1 MHSENPRLKLAALE
15 AEVRSLRQ
23 ALGRQA
29 PPPVLSKREAL
40 LVEAERVAHM
50 GSWAWD
56 LEANEISWS
65 DEFYRILGLSPERV
79 EPSAAGFFGAIHPDD
94 RRRVE
99 EVTASSL
106 EAGDPAPLEFRIVR
120 PSGGDVR
127 YVRMEAAL
135 VNDEKGARAY
145 LVGTVLDVTEERRTA
160 ALLARTVEE
169 LTEAERLA
177 RLGSWRWDL
186 VEDRVEFSSG
196 MRHLLGMSATA
207 QPSVDSFVSHVHP
220 LDRERVAAA
229 TARARAAGIEVP
241 TEYRIV
247 REDGSVRDVA
257 VNPRVMRD
265 ANGEVTGFFGVIQ
278 DLTERKA
285 LEAQLRHS
293 QMMQAVGT
301 LAGGVAHDFNNYLT
315 VVAGHAE
322 LLASSLAADHPLRD
336 SVEAI
341 LDAYRRCA
349 SLTKQLLTFSRRRKA
364 QPSVVGLPGL
374 IKGLEPM
381 LRSLLGERFELT
393 IELDAAASQVYAD
406 PALIEQVVMNLVVNA
421 RDAMPRGGG
430 ITIGVED
437 VLMDRG
443 LAEGVERP
451 VSGHYVKLSVRDR
464 GIGMPE
470 SVRLRIFEPFF
481 TTKGVGEGTGLGL
494 STVYGILV
502 EAGGMV
508 DADSAVGEGS
518 TFRTYWPASEDGGVQ
533 EPLPQTEATVR
544 GHGQRVLLVEDV
556 EQVRELLR
564 RQIEEAG
571 YSVKTAADGIEA
583 LRLLERE
590 PVDAL
595 VTDVV
600 MPKMG
605 GVELVSRLRS
615 SHPGVR
621 CILMTGYSADALGG
635 RDEIFENVLH
645 KPFTPRDLINALGRL
660 LGGGKPRG

>member
-1 MHSENPRLKLAALE
+1 MSSENPQRKLAALE

-23 ALGRQA
+23 ALGQSA

-50 GSWAWD
+50 GSWAWN
-56 LEANEISWS
+56 LRTNEISWS
-65 DEFYRILGLSPERV
+65 DEFYRILGLSPARV

-94 RRRVE
+94 RSRVE
-99 EVTASSL
+99 AVTSSSL
-106 EAGDPAPLEFRIVR
+106 EAGAPAPVEFRIVR
-120 PSGGDVR
+120 PSGDVR
-127 YVRMEAAL
+127 DVRMEAAL
-135 VNDEKGARAY
+135 VDDEEGARAY
-145 LVGTVLDVTEERRTA
+145 VVGTVLDVTEERRTA

-186 VEDRVEFSSG
+186 VRERVEFSSG
-196 MRHLLGMSATA
+196 MRHVLGMSATE
-207 QPSVDSFVSHVHP
+207 QPTLELFMRHVHP
-220 LDRERVAAA
+220 LDRERVVAE

-241 TEYRIV
+241 MEYRIV
-247 REDGSVRDVA
+247 RDDGSVRDVA

-265 ANGEVTGFFGVIQ
+265 PNGTVTGFFGVIQ
-278 DLTERKA
+278 DVTERKA

-322 LLASSLAADHPLRD
+322 LLADSLSADHPLRE
-336 SVEAI
+336 SAEAI
-341 LDAYRRCA
+341 LDACRRCA
-349 SLTKQLLTFSRRRKA
+349 SLTKQLLTLSRRRKA
-364 QPSVVGLPGL
+364 QPCALGLPGL

-381 LRSLLGERFELT
+381 LRSLLGERFELR
-393 IELDAAASQVYAD
+393 IDLDAGASQVYAD

-421 RDAMPRGGG
+421 RDAMPRGGS
-430 ITIGVED
+430 ITISVED
-437 VLMDRG
+437 VLMDRR
-443 LAEGVERP
+443 LADGAEHP
-451 VSGHYVKLSVRDR
+451 VSGHYVKLSVRDE

-470 SVRLRIFEPFF
+470 NVRLRVFEPFF

-502 EAGGMV
+502 EAGGTV
-508 DADSAVGEGS
+508 DVESLVGEGS
-518 TFRTYWPASEDGGVQ
+518 TFHTYWPASGDGDVQ
-533 EPLPQTEATVR
+533 EPMPPPQATLR

-571 YSVKTAADGIEA
+571 YSIKTAADGVEA

-590 PVDAL
+590 SVDVL

-605 GVELVSRLRS
+605 GIELATRLRG
-615 SHPGVR
+615 SHPEVR
-621 CILMTGYSADALGG
+621 CILMTGYSADVLDGG
-635 RDEIFENVLH
+635 HETFETVMR
-645 KPFTPRDLINALGRL
+645 KPFTPRDLVNAIGRL
-660 LGGGKPRG
+660 LGRDEPSS